1 MSKSLKLSYSNFQ
14 DDIQTVSLLG
24 EEIGTIERVNIRY
37 DDNAKTPFMY
47 VFRHTSNKYITQ
59 VNLEK
64 TNFIVVPFS
73 SMATKRSRLAD
84 WIWANIEEID
94 CNVIN
99 RGNHYLH
106 LFSFLKE
113 KVEVFEADY
122 DEHYKHSYNE
132 DHVWDASV
140 FFEQI
145 GKIYYFGSEH
155 ELNDRNR
162 LFKSTSRST
171 LHKMKKMVEGL
182 VFDKLE
188 KRAEERYAYCCL
200 HQYITPSEATKQ
212 RHATN

>member
-24 EEIGTIERVNIRY
+24 EEIGHIERVMIRY

-47 VFRHTSNKYITQ
+47 VFRLFANKYIT
-59 VNLEK
+59 K
-64 TNFIVVPFS
+64 TNNSDFIVVPFS

-84 WIWANIEEID
+84 WLWANIEEKN
-94 CNVIN
+94 CNVVNGVIN
-99 RGNHYLH
+99 YFH

-113 KVEVFEADY
+113 KVEAFEADY
-122 DEHYKHSYNE
+122 EDFGHIVEE

-140 FFEQI
+140 MMEELDI
-145 GKIYYFGSEH
+145 DKIYYFGSEH
-155 ELNDRNR
+155 KLNDRNR
-162 LFKSTSRST
+162 LVKSTSRST

-182 VFDKLE
+182 VFDELE

-200 HQYITPSEATKQ
+200 HQYSIRS
-212 RHATN
+212 N

>member
-47 VFRHTSNKYITQ
+47 VFRHFSNKYISEKS
-59 VNLEK
+59 EK
-64 TNFIVVPFS
+64 TDFIVVPFS
-73 SMATKRSRLAD
+73 SMATKKSRLAD
-84 WIWANIEEID
+84 WLWANIEEKN
-94 CNVIN
+94 CKVTT
-99 RGNHYLH
+99 RVASYHH

-122 DEHYKHSYNE
+122 EDKCVHTHYQ
-132 DHVWDASV
+132 DHVWDVSV
-140 FFEQI
+140 MMDELDI
-145 GKIYYFGSEH
+145 DKIYYFGSEH
-155 ELNDRNR
+155 ELNDTNR

-182 VFDKLE
+182 VFDELE
-188 KRAEERYAYCCL
+188 KRAEERYAYIFSTQEKERGL
-200 HQYITPSEATKQ
+200 A
-212 RHATN
+212 